1 MSEPYHRKRTFFQNA
16 SGALNVTAA
25 MTGAQTL
32 FTVKTSDTL
41 YLQKVHF
48 EVTTGVAS
56 KTWTI
61 QDSNGTPVVFI
72 PAVDASAVAHFD
84 FDFGP
89 EGVPATEAKNLVLS
103 ISAAGSVG
111 WVTWEA
117 YIKRTAVVSA

>member
-1 MSEPYHRKRTFFQNA
+1 MSEPYRRLRTFYQDA
-16 SGALNVTAA
+16 SGALNVTS
-25 MTGAQTL
+25 GLSGVQTL
-32 FTVKTSDTL
+32 ASVKTSDTL
-41 YLQKVHF
+41 YLQKIHI

-56 KTWTI
+56 KTWTV
-61 QDSNGTPVVFI
+61 QDSANTPVVFV

-89 EGVPATEAKNLVLS
+89 QGIPATEAKNLTLS